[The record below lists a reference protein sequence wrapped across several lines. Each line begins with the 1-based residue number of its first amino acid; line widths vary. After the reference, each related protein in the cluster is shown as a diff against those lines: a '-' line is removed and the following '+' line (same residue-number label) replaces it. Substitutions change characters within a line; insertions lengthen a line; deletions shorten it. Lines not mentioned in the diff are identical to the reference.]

1 MSTVG
6 TIAYGFSDLATTGNI
21 LANDAKAKATERRFS
36 SLIDGVSAGLD
47 GDSDSVSAAPGTR
60 LADTRLNG
68 DYISSLAADPS
79 NPANKSA
86 AATGAAANAGQ
97 SGTIDKTS
105 KLYEQSMELESL
117 VVKIMLDSMKGTVV
131 KSGLGGN
138 TGFAAKMYEDMLYDE
153 LARDMTKNAGFG
165 LADQIYLQ
173 LSE

>member
-1 MSTVG
+1 MST
-6 TIAYGFSDLATTGNI
+6 IASPVNGISGITAAGSL
-21 LANDAKAKATERRFS
+21 LANNAKAQETERRFA
-36 SLIDGVSAGLD
+36 SLMDGVSAGLES
-47 GDSDSVSAAPGTR
+47 GSEKIT
-60 LADTRLNG
+60 DTRLNG
-68 DYISSLAADPS
+68 DYISSLAYDPAT
-79 NPANKSA
+79 PANHEAKAS
-86 AATGAAANAGQ
+86 GAAANAGQ

-117 VVKIMLDSMKGTVV
+117 VVKVMLDSMKGTVV

-173 LSE
+173 LSSGSEA

>member
-1 MSTVG
+1 MSDFVASVNGLSGITQ
-6 TIAYGFSDLATTGNI
+6 TGSL
-21 LANDAKAKATERRFS
+21 LANNAKAKETERRFA
-36 SLIDGVSAGLD
+36 SLMDGVSAGMD
-47 GDSDSVSAAPGTR
+47 VASET

-68 DYISSLAADPS
+68 DYISSLAYDPHT
-79 NPANKSA
+79 PANRA
-86 AATGAAANAGQ
+86 ASVSGAAANAGQ

-153 LARDMTKNAGFG
+153 LARDMTRNAGFG

-173 LSE
+173 LSSGE